1 MASEVR
7 RTRKPMPPSL
17 NIILL
22 NVQENP
28 HLHILELLLYM
39 SNSMLTHQFPPTQA
53 LSSFFTV
60 IAYTQIIT
68 LKLMFFPPP
77 FFVCFSKGITTAS
90 LQGNTVSIGK
100 NLITTIKV
108 LSLKLKFFEGKHTI
122 FINKCRIHQMP

>member
-1 MASEVR
+1 
-7 RTRKPMPPSL
+7 MPPSL

-77 FFVCFSKGITTAS
+77 FFVCFLHSYRNRNFIIGVS
-90 LQGNTVSIGK
+90 LDTNQRS
-100 NLITTIKV
+100 
-108 LSLKLKFFEGKHTI
+108 
-122 FINKCRIHQMP
+122 Q